1 MTDTK
6 PQYRSE
12 GLQIFE
18 WPQPQCEIMD
28 PVSRDLVA
36 IKTPEDARAVRDS
49 MNKFLHLVDPE
60 TVVAREQLKV
70 SSGTILTCNLL
81 QLRDEYMA
89 IFGTDDREDT
99 NDLIEQVLRKVEQAY
114 HLSPKYVK
122 EGDFVNPLFAVEEPI
137 EKSVAD
143 LWSAVN
149 S

>member
-6 PQYRSE
+6 PQYHSE
-12 GLQIFE
+12 HIQIFE
-18 WPQPQCEIMD
+18 WPQPICEIMEN
-28 PVSRDLVA
+28 VEFTSIQ
-36 IKTPEDARAVRDS
+36 IKTPEDARAIRDS
-49 MNKFLHLVDPE
+49 MNKFLHIVDPE

-70 SSGTILTCNLL
+70 SSGTVLTCNLL
-81 QLRDEYMA
+81 ELRDDYMA
-89 IFGTDDREDT
+89 IAGKDT
-99 NDLIEQVLRKVEQAY
+99 ADANDLIEQVLRKVEQAY
-114 HLSPKYVK
+114 HLSPKYIK